1 MDLFDILS
9 LICGLALFLFGM
21 NIMSSALE
29 KCAGSKLK
37 NILASMTSSPMKGF
51 FLGLVVTAVIQSSSA
66 TTVMV
71 VGFVNSGIM
80 TLHQAVG
87 VIMGANVGTSVTSW
101 ILTLT
106 QVDGDNLFIK
116 LLKPSSFVPILALIG
131 IILFMFQKNA
141 RKKDVGLIMLGF
153 AVLMTGMDAM
163 SDAVSGLKDVP
174 EFAELFVTFSNPIL
188 GVVVG
193 AVVTAI
199 IQSSSASVGIL
210 QALSSTGAISVGAC
224 IPIIMG
230 QNIGTCVT
238 AMISSVGTSQNA
250 RRAAVV
256 HLSFNTL
263 STVIILTVYSIINAI
278 KELPFDGMQASA
290 FTIAVTHTVFNILA
304 VCIMMPCT
312 KLLEKLAVVLV
323 RDKAGDKDKKE
334 KTEMLDERLMGTPSV
349 AIERC
354 RTVTVTM
361 AEEAVSSVKDAMA
374 LISDGYDEKKV
385 SDIRESEGVVDV
397 YEDKIGSYL
406 VKLSSLSMT
415 EQDSNE
421 SNKLLHLISDFER
434 ISDHALSIVGSAE
447 EIHDKKLEFSG
458 EAKREMSVLI
468 SAVNEILDITFDAFR
483 ANDLDRAVT
492 VEPLEQVVDELK
504 EYMRKQHIRRLR
516 KNECTIEMGFV
527 QTDLLTDLERIS
539 DHCSNIAACILEMAH
554 DNMDMHK
561 YLNRVKA
568 GKVQEYNHYYEYY
581 MMKYAMKEEQ

>member
-9 LICGLALFLFGM
+9 LISGLALFLFGM

-37 NILASMTSSPMKGF
+37 NILASMTSSPIKGF

-101 ILTLT
+101 LLTLT
-106 QVDGDNLFIK
+106 QVDGDNLFIQ
-116 LLKPSSFVPILALIG
+116 LLKPSSFVPVLALIG
-131 IILFMFQKNA
+131 VILFMFQSNA
-141 RKKDVGLIMLGF
+141 KRKDLGLILLGF
-153 AVLMTGMDAM
+153 AVLMTGMDVM

-174 EFAELFVTFSNPIL
+174 QFADLFVMFSNPIL
-188 GVVVG
+188 GVLVG
-193 AVVTAI
+193 AIVTAI

-238 AMISSVGTSQNA
+238 AMISSVGTSKNA
-250 RRAAVV
+250 RRAALV
-256 HLSFNTL
+256 HLCFNSV
-263 STVIILTVYSIINAI
+263 STVVILTVYSIINAI
-278 KELPFDGMQASA
+278 VTLPFDNMQASA
-290 FTIAVTHTVFNILA
+290 FTIAVTHAVFNILA
-304 VCIMMPCT
+304 VSIMMPCT
-312 KLLEKLAVVLV
+312 RLLEKLAVLLIPDREDDKNEKVVL
-323 RDKAGDKDKKE
+323 
-334 KTEMLDERLMGTPSV
+334 LDERLMATPAV

-354 RTVTVTM
+354 RNVTVDM
-361 AEEAVSSVKDAMA
+361 AEESISSVKSAMEFV
-374 LISDGYDEKKV
+374 LNGYDAKVAEKIK
-385 SDIRESEGVVDV
+385 ESEKTVDK

-406 VKLSSLSMT
+406 VKLSNHDMT
-415 EQDSNE
+415 EEDSNE
-421 SNKLLHLISDFER
+421 SNKILHLISDFER
-434 ISDHALSIVGSAE
+434 ISDHALNIMGAAE
-447 EIHDKKLEFSG
+447 EIKDKKLDFSS
-458 EAKREMSVLI
+458 EAKKEMTVLI
-468 SAVNEILDITFDAFR
+468 TAVNEILDITYKTFSQ
-483 ANDLDRAVT
+483 NDLQSAVM

-504 EYMRKQHIRRLR
+504 EYMRRQHVRRLR
-516 KNECTIEMGFV
+516 KNECTVEMGFI
-527 QTDLLTDLERIS
+527 QTDLLTDIERIS

-554 DNMDMHK
+554 DDMDMHK

-568 GKVQEYNHYYEYY
+568 GKVQEYNQYYEHYVA
-581 MMKYAMKEEQ
+581 KYAIK

>member
-9 LICGLALFLFGM
+9 LISGLALFLFGM

-37 NILASMTSSPMKGF
+37 NILASMTSSPIKGF

-101 ILTLT
+101 LLTLT
-106 QVDGDNLFIK
+106 QVDGDNLFIQ
-116 LLKPSSFVPILALIG
+116 LLKPSSFVPVLALIG
-131 IILFMFQKNA
+131 VILFMFQSNA
-141 RKKDVGLIMLGF
+141 KRKDLGLILLGF
-153 AVLMTGMDAM
+153 AVLMTGMDVM
-163 SDAVSGLKDVP
+163 SDAVSGLKDVRQ
-174 EFAELFVTFSNPIL
+174 FADLFVMFSNPIL
-188 GVVVG
+188 GVLVG
-193 AVVTAI
+193 AIVTAI

-238 AMISSVGTSQNA
+238 AMISSVGTSKNA
-250 RRAAVV
+250 RRAALV
-256 HLSFNTL
+256 HLCFNSV
-263 STVIILTVYSIINAI
+263 STVVILTVYSIINAI
-278 KELPFDGMQASA
+278 VTLPFDNMQASA

-304 VCIMMPCT
+304 VSIMMPCT
-312 KLLEKLAVVLV
+312 RLLEKLAVLLIPDREDDKNEKAVL
-323 RDKAGDKDKKE
+323 
-334 KTEMLDERLMGTPSV
+334 LDERLMATPAV

-354 RTVTVTM
+354 RNVTVDM
-361 AEEAVSSVKDAMA
+361 AEESISSVKSAMEFV
-374 LISDGYDEKKV
+374 LNGYDAKVAEKIK
-385 SDIRESEGVVDV
+385 ESEKTVDK

-406 VKLSSLSMT
+406 VKLSNHDMT
-415 EQDSNE
+415 EEDSNE
-421 SNKLLHLISDFER
+421 SNKILHLISDFER
-434 ISDHALSIVGSAE
+434 ISDHALNIMGAAE
-447 EIHDKKLEFSG
+447 EIKDKKLDFSS
-458 EAKREMSVLI
+458 EAKKEMTVLI
-468 SAVNEILDITFDAFR
+468 TAVNEILDITYKTFSQ
-483 ANDLDRAVT
+483 NDLQSAVM

-504 EYMRKQHIRRLR
+504 EYMRRQHVRRLR
-516 KNECTIEMGFV
+516 KNECTVEMGFI
-527 QTDLLTDLERIS
+527 QTDLLTDIERIS

-554 DNMDMHK
+554 DDMDMHK

-568 GKVQEYNHYYEYY
+568 GKVQEYNQYYEHYVA
-581 MMKYAMKEEQ
+581 KYAIK

>member
-9 LICGLALFLFGM
+9 LISGLALFLFGM

-37 NILASMTSSPMKGF
+37 NILASMTSSPIKGF

-101 ILTLT
+101 LLTLT
-106 QVDGDNLFIK
+106 QVDGDNLFIQ
-116 LLKPSSFVPILALIG
+116 LLKPSSFVPVLAFIG
-131 IILFMFQKNA
+131 VILFMFQSNA
-141 RKKDVGLIMLGF
+141 KRKDLGLILLGF
-153 AVLMTGMDAM
+153 AVLMTGMDVM

-174 EFAELFVTFSNPIL
+174 QFADLFVMFSNPIL
-188 GVVVG
+188 GVLVG
-193 AVVTAI
+193 AIVTAI

-238 AMISSVGTSQNA
+238 AMISSVGTSKNA
-250 RRAAVV
+250 RRAALV
-256 HLSFNTL
+256 HLCFNSV
-263 STVIILTVYSIINAI
+263 STVVILTVYSIINAI
-278 KELPFDGMQASA
+278 VTLPFDNMQASA

-304 VCIMMPCT
+304 VSIMMPCT
-312 KLLEKLAVVLV
+312 RLLEKLAVLLIPDREDDKNEKAVL
-323 RDKAGDKDKKE
+323 
-334 KTEMLDERLMGTPSV
+334 LDERLMATPAV

-354 RTVTVTM
+354 RNVTVDM
-361 AEEAVSSVKDAMA
+361 AEESISSVKSAMEFV
-374 LISDGYDEKKV
+374 LNGYDAKVAEKIK
-385 SDIRESEGVVDV
+385 ESEKTVDK

-406 VKLSSLSMT
+406 VKLSNHDMT
-415 EQDSNE
+415 EEDSNE
-421 SNKLLHLISDFER
+421 SNKILHLISDFER
-434 ISDHALSIVGSAE
+434 ISDHALNIMGAAE
-447 EIHDKKLEFSG
+447 EIKDKKLEFSS
-458 EAKREMSVLI
+458 EAKKEMTVLI
-468 SAVNEILDITFDAFR
+468 TAVNEILDITYKTFSQ
-483 ANDLDRAVT
+483 NDLQSAVM

-504 EYMRKQHIRRLR
+504 EYMRKQHVRRLR
-516 KNECTIEMGFV
+516 KNECTVEMGFV
-527 QTDLLTDLERIS
+527 QTDLLTDIERIS

-554 DNMDMHK
+554 DDMDMHK

-568 GKVQEYNHYYEYY
+568 GKVQEYNQYYEHYVA
-581 MMKYAMKEEQ
+581 KYAIK

>member
-9 LICGLALFLFGM
+9 LISGLALFLFGM

-37 NILASMTSSPMKGF
+37 NILASMTSSPIKGF

-101 ILTLT
+101 LLTLT
-106 QVDGDNLFIK
+106 QVDGDNLFIQ
-116 LLKPSSFVPILALIG
+116 LLKPSSFVPVLALIG
-131 IILFMFQKNA
+131 VILFMFQSNA
-141 RKKDVGLIMLGF
+141 KRKDLGLILLGF
-153 AVLMTGMDAM
+153 AVLMTGMDVM

-174 EFAELFVTFSNPIL
+174 QFADLFVMFSNPIL
-188 GVVVG
+188 GVLVG
-193 AVVTAI
+193 AIVTAI

-238 AMISSVGTSQNA
+238 AMISSVGTSKNA
-250 RRAAVV
+250 RRAALV
-256 HLSFNTL
+256 HLCFNSV
-263 STVIILTVYSIINAI
+263 STVVILTVYSIINAI
-278 KELPFDGMQASA
+278 VTLPFDNMQASA

-304 VCIMMPCT
+304 VSIMMPCT
-312 KLLEKLAVVLV
+312 RLLEKLAVLLIPDREDDKNEKVVL
-323 RDKAGDKDKKE
+323 
-334 KTEMLDERLMGTPSV
+334 LDERLMATPAV

-354 RTVTVTM
+354 RNVTVDM
-361 AEEAVSSVKDAMA
+361 AEESISSVKSAMEFV
-374 LISDGYDEKKV
+374 LNGYDAKVAEKIK
-385 SDIRESEGVVDV
+385 ESEKTVDK

-406 VKLSSLSMT
+406 VKLSNHDMT
-415 EQDSNE
+415 EEDSNE
-421 SNKLLHLISDFER
+421 SNKILHLISDFER
-434 ISDHALSIVGSAE
+434 ISDHALNIMSAAE
-447 EIHDKKLEFSG
+447 EIKDKKLDFSS
-458 EAKREMSVLI
+458 EAKKEMTVLI
-468 SAVNEILDITFDAFR
+468 TAVNEILDITYKTFSQ
-483 ANDLDRAVT
+483 NNLQSAVM

-504 EYMRKQHIRRLR
+504 EYMRRQHVRRLR
-516 KNECTIEMGFV
+516 KNECTVEMGFI
-527 QTDLLTDLERIS
+527 QTDLLTDIERIS

-554 DNMDMHK
+554 DDMDMHK

-568 GKVQEYNHYYEYY
+568 GKVQEYNQYYEHYVA
-581 MMKYAMKEEQ
+581 KYAIK

>member
-9 LICGLALFLFGM
+9 LISGLALFLFGM

-37 NILASMTSSPMKGF
+37 NILASMTSSPIKGF

-101 ILTLT
+101 LLTLT
-106 QVDGDNLFIK
+106 QVDGDNLFIQ
-116 LLKPSSFVPILALIG
+116 LLKPSSFVPVLALIG
-131 IILFMFQKNA
+131 VILFMFQSNA
-141 RKKDVGLIMLGF
+141 KRKDLGLILLGF
-153 AVLMTGMDAM
+153 AVLMTGMDVM

-174 EFAELFVTFSNPIL
+174 QFADLFVMFSNPIL
-188 GVVVG
+188 GVLVG
-193 AVVTAI
+193 AIVTAI

-238 AMISSVGTSQNA
+238 AMISSVGTSKNA
-250 RRAAVV
+250 RRAALV
-256 HLSFNTL
+256 HLCFNSV
-263 STVIILTVYSIINAI
+263 STVVILTVYSIINAI
-278 KELPFDGMQASA
+278 VTLPFDNMQASA

-304 VCIMMPCT
+304 VSIMMPCT
-312 KLLEKLAVVLV
+312 RLLEKLAVLLIPDREDDKNEKVVL
-323 RDKAGDKDKKE
+323 
-334 KTEMLDERLMGTPSV
+334 LDERLMATPAV

-354 RTVTVTM
+354 RNVTVDM
-361 AEEAVSSVKDAMA
+361 AEESISSVKSAMEFV
-374 LISDGYDEKKV
+374 LNGYDAKVAEKIK
-385 SDIRESEGVVDV
+385 ESEKTVDK

-406 VKLSSLSMT
+406 VKLSNHDMT
-415 EQDSNE
+415 EEDSNE
-421 SNKLLHLISDFER
+421 SNKILHLISDFER
-434 ISDHALSIVGSAE
+434 ISDHALNIMGAAE
-447 EIHDKKLEFSG
+447 EIKDKKLEFSS
-458 EAKREMSVLI
+458 EAKKEMTVLI
-468 SAVNEILDITFDAFR
+468 TAVNEILDITYKTFSQ
-483 ANDLDRAVT
+483 NDLQSAVM

-504 EYMRKQHIRRLR
+504 EYMRRQHVRRLR
-516 KNECTIEMGFV
+516 KNECTVEMGFI
-527 QTDLLTDLERIS
+527 QTDLLTDIERIS

-554 DNMDMHK
+554 DDMDMHK

-568 GKVQEYNHYYEYY
+568 GKVQEYNQYYEHYVA
-581 MMKYAMKEEQ
+581 KYAIK

>member
-9 LICGLALFLFGM
+9 LISGLALFLFGM

-37 NILASMTSSPMKGF
+37 NILASMTSSPIKGF

-101 ILTLT
+101 LLTLT
-106 QVDGDNLFIK
+106 QVDGDNLFIQ
-116 LLKPSSFVPILALIG
+116 LLKPSSFVPVLALIG
-131 IILFMFQKNA
+131 VILFMFQSNA
-141 RKKDVGLIMLGF
+141 KRKDLGLILLGF
-153 AVLMTGMDAM
+153 AVLMTGMDVM

-174 EFAELFVTFSNPIL
+174 QFADLFVMFSNPIL
-188 GVVVG
+188 GVLVG
-193 AVVTAI
+193 AIVTAI

-238 AMISSVGTSQNA
+238 AMISSVGTSKNA
-250 RRAAVV
+250 RRAALV
-256 HLSFNTL
+256 HLCFNSV
-263 STVIILTVYSIINAI
+263 STVVILTVYSIINAI
-278 KELPFDGMQASA
+278 VTLPFDNMQASA

-304 VCIMMPCT
+304 VSIMMPCT
-312 KLLEKLAVVLV
+312 RLLEKLAVLLIPDREDDKNEKVVL
-323 RDKAGDKDKKE
+323 
-334 KTEMLDERLMGTPSV
+334 LDERLMATPAV

-354 RTVTVTM
+354 RNVTVDM
-361 AEEAVSSVKDAMA
+361 AEESISSVKSAMEFV
-374 LISDGYDEKKV
+374 LNGYDAKVAEKIK
-385 SDIRESEGVVDV
+385 ESEKTVDK

-406 VKLSSLSMT
+406 VKLSNHDMT
-415 EQDSNE
+415 EEDSNE
-421 SNKLLHLISDFER
+421 SNKILHLISDFER
-434 ISDHALSIVGSAE
+434 ISDHALNIMGAAE
-447 EIHDKKLEFSG
+447 EIKDKKLDFSS
-458 EAKREMSVLI
+458 EAKKEMTVLI
-468 SAVNEILDITFDAFR
+468 TAVNEILDITYKTFSQ
-483 ANDLDRAVT
+483 NDLQSAVM

-504 EYMRKQHIRRLR
+504 EYMRRQHVRRLR
-516 KNECTIEMGFV
+516 KNECTVEMGFI
-527 QTDLLTDLERIS
+527 QTDLLTDIERIS

-554 DNMDMHK
+554 DDMDMHK

-568 GKVQEYNHYYEYY
+568 GKVQEYNQYYEHYVA
-581 MMKYAMKEEQ
+581 KYAIK

>member
-9 LICGLALFLFGM
+9 LISGLALFLFGM

-37 NILASMTSSPMKGF
+37 NILASMTSSPIKGF

-101 ILTLT
+101 LLTLT
-106 QVDGDNLFIK
+106 QVDGDNLFIQ
-116 LLKPSSFVPILALIG
+116 LLKPSSFVPVLALIG
-131 IILFMFQKNA
+131 VILFMFQSNA
-141 RKKDVGLIMLGF
+141 KRKDLGLILLGF
-153 AVLMTGMDAM
+153 AVLMTGMDVM

-174 EFAELFVTFSNPIL
+174 QFADLFVMFSNPIL
-188 GVVVG
+188 GVLVG
-193 AVVTAI
+193 AIVTAI

-238 AMISSVGTSQNA
+238 AMISSVGTSKNA
-250 RRAAVV
+250 RRAALV
-256 HLSFNTL
+256 HLCFNSV
-263 STVIILTVYSIINAI
+263 STVVILTVYSIINAI
-278 KELPFDGMQASA
+278 VTLPFDNIQASA

-304 VCIMMPCT
+304 VSIMMPCT
-312 KLLEKLAVVLV
+312 RLLEKLAVLLIPDREDDKNEKVVL
-323 RDKAGDKDKKE
+323 
-334 KTEMLDERLMGTPSV
+334 LDERLMATPAV

-354 RTVTVTM
+354 RNVTVDM
-361 AEEAVSSVKDAMA
+361 AEESISSVKSAMEFV
-374 LISDGYDEKKV
+374 LNGYDAKVAEKIK
-385 SDIRESEGVVDV
+385 ESEKTVDK

-406 VKLSSLSMT
+406 VKLSNHDMT
-415 EQDSNE
+415 EEDSNE
-421 SNKLLHLISDFER
+421 SNKILHLISDFER
-434 ISDHALSIVGSAE
+434 ISDHALNIMGAAE
-447 EIHDKKLEFSG
+447 EIKDKKLEFSS
-458 EAKREMSVLI
+458 EAKKEMTVLI
-468 SAVNEILDITFDAFR
+468 TAVNEILDITYKTFSQ
-483 ANDLDRAVT
+483 NDLQSAVM

-504 EYMRKQHIRRLR
+504 EYMRKQHVRRLR
-516 KNECTIEMGFV
+516 KNECTVEMGFI
-527 QTDLLTDLERIS
+527 QTDLLTDIERIS

-554 DNMDMHK
+554 DDMDMHK

-568 GKVQEYNHYYEYY
+568 GKVQEYNQYYEHYVA
-581 MMKYAMKEEQ
+581 KYAIK